1 MNNMKDGKLFLVLDI
16 DGVLL
21 EAQGYRLACMDTIND
36 FLAQMG
42 QPGLSVDREVMTV
55 GRSSLSS
62 FAESDDGHGQ
72 IKVVKPNDAL
82 KLRRLIGRAAG
93 RSRGLLRDR
102 GRRKNGQ
109 RGDRS
114 KRLQDIR
121 KTH

>member
-1 MNNMKDGKLFLVLDI
+1 MPFAAGFVGDSELRAEPNRAGF
-16 DGVLL
+16 G
-21 EAQGYRLACMDTIND
+21 QGRNERTGGMPTDS
-36 FLAQMG
+36 
-42 QPGLSVDREVMTV
+42 PSESRSVDREIMTV

-102 GRRKNGQ
+102 GRGKNDQ